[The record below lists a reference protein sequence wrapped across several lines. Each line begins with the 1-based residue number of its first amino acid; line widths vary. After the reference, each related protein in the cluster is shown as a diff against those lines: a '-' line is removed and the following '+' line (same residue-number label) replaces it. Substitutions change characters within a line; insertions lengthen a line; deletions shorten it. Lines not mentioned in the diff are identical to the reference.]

1 MVQNSTSYLRAA
13 WIRIRHAWSSYAI
26 AAIVFLALFVLN
38 WFVVEKYFP
47 APSAAVERATAV
59 IGSQAYQSKA
69 REKVAVLEL
78 NDAYLEWLE
87 MTWPP
92 SYALYQSMLEDI
104 AQYRPRSIFLDI
116 ALVHSRSDS
125 GIQALIDTMCRIAD
139 DDGIPIYLAAMKDA
153 DKGLYL
159 RSELMDAAKR
169 RAMQS
174 PQAPPCFHLVSV
186 TYSPDEGTHLATTYP
201 LHNPYPSA
209 AFAIASEVWLQDCV
223 SEKRSTTGSAASPD
237 HVAHCQAELAAKPMP
252 QSMSLTWAM
261 WGHDT
266 SKSYQQWKQCEH
278 KPHYLWELL
287 PQPLRKA
294 WYSPEALPMP
304 CPFHDHVPLRMI
316 ADPHSDAEF
325 NMLRSSLEGRHV
337 MIGAV
342 VRGINDM
349 VNAPIQGYI
358 PGVYLHAMALDN
370 LLTDY
375 PYIKSG
381 DAPQEAMPLG
391 GWVLAAVVAWVCFLM
406 HEVGRVLFQVDAPV
420 GGEKHKSGA
429 HKDKDAPSSQPS
441 TWPGRAWQEAWRL
454 FRWVGFKVTEIVS
467 SLFLSGLVFA
477 VFLKFD
483 YSIQTLAQVM
493 TVVFGLQWT
502 GITNNVYESVCR
514 IFFGDTTSHVE
525 EKIHAHSPT

>member
-1 MVQNSTSYLRAA
+1 MVQGSTPSLRAA
-13 WIRIRHAWSSYAI
+13 WAGIRHACSSYAI
-26 AAIVFLALFVLN
+26 AAVVFVALFVLN

-47 APSAAVERATAV
+47 VPSAAVERATAV

-69 REKVAVLEL
+69 RDKIAVLEL
-78 NDAYLEWLE
+78 NDPYLEWLE
-87 MTWPP
+87 MAWPP

-104 AQYRPRSIFLDI
+104 AQYGPRSIFLDI
-116 ALVHSRSDS
+116 ALVHSRTDS
-125 GIQALIDTMCRIAD
+125 GIRSLLETMCRIAD
-139 DDGIPIYLAAMKDA
+139 TGIPIYLAAMKDA
-153 DKGLYL
+153 GKGLYL
-159 RSELMDAAKR
+159 RGELMEAAKQ

-201 LHNPYPSA
+201 LNNPYPSA
-209 AFAIASEVWLQDCV
+209 ALAIASEVWLQECV
-223 SEKRSTTGSAASPD
+223 SKKRRSTDSAASPD
-237 HVAHCQAELAAKPMP
+237 LVALCQAELAAKPMP

-261 WGHDT
+261 GAHDT
-266 SKSYQQWKQCEH
+266 NKSYQQWKQCEH

-287 PQPLRKA
+287 PLPLRKA

-304 CPFHDHVPLRMI
+304 CPFHEHVPLRMI

-381 DAPQEAMPLG
+381 DAPQESMPLG
-391 GWVLAAVVAWVCFLM
+391 GWLLAAVVAWVCFLM
-406 HEVGRVLFQVDAPV
+406 HAVGRVVFQVDAPV
-420 GGEKHKSGA
+420 GVEKQKTGA
-429 HKDKDAPSSQPS
+429 QKDAPSSQPS
-441 TWPGRAWQEAWRL
+441 TSLGRAWLEMSRL
-454 FRWVGFKVTEIVS
+454 LRWVGFKVTEIVC

-477 VFLKFD
+477 AFLKFD
-483 YSIQTLAQVM
+483 YSIQTLAQLM

-502 GITNNVYESVCR
+502 GITNNVYESVRR